1 MVIPLAVAT
10 AHSQDPAA
18 EYERGLKVGYAMEI
32 QDALDVLQRQLF
44 TAPKP
49 VSLDT
54 NPYAYLAAGVKG
66 LKPAEKWAYIRTH
79 SKIQPQERPDG
90 VYVQSITHGHV
101 KYRVATDDA
110 GRTICNCPAG
120 ANGTRCWHAE
130 AHDGLVKVW
139 NIEDDAEY
147 LARNISR

>member
-1 MVIPLAVAT
+1 MAVAPT
-10 AHSQDPAA
+10 HSPNTHP
-18 EYERGLKVGYAMEI
+18 EYERGHRDGYEKGINA
-32 QDALDVLQRQLF
+32 ALNVLQRQQL

-66 LKPAEKWAYIRTH
+66 KSPAEKWEYIRIH
-79 SKIQPQERPDG
+79 SKIRPEKRRDG

-101 KYRVATDDA
+101 RYRVTTNDD

-130 AHDGLVKVW
+130 AHDGLIKVW
-139 NIEDDAEY
+139 NTEDDAEY
-147 LARNISR
+147 LARNISL